1 MRPKLPFIPG
11 SEVSGVITEL
21 GPGVK
26 SLKLGDRVCAIC
38 MGGAFAEE
46 LVASEA
52 SVWPVPSK
60 KDRLTHDFIKEIWVL
75 WTSIMILMST

>member
-1 MRPKLPFIPG
+1 
-11 SEVSGVITEL
+11 
-21 GPGVK
+21 
-26 SLKLGDRVCAIC
+26 

-75 WTSIMILMST
+75 WNSIMILMST